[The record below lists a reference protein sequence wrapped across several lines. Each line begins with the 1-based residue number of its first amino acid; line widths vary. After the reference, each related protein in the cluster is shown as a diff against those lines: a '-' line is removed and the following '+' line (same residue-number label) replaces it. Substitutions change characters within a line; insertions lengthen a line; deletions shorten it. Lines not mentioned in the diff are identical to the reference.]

1 MFVSITNLKDFTM
14 NKSIKGTLTEKNLLT
29 SFAGESQARNR
40 YTFFAKQAMKDGY
53 EQIAAI
59 FLETAEQERMHAKR
73 MFEHLKGGMVSITAT
88 YPAGV
93 IGTTLENLK
102 EAAAG
107 EHEEAFELYPS
118 FAATAEKEGFPQ
130 IAEMYRRI
138 IISEQAHEKRYQRL
152 MMNIEREQVFSR
164 EHEVTWQCRK
174 CGYVHRG
181 KEAPKKCPACQHAQ
195 AYFQLEEENF

>member
-1 MFVSITNLKDFTM
+1 M
-14 NKSIKGTLTEKNLLT
+14 NKSIKGTMTEKNLLT

-40 YTFFAKQAMKDGY
+40 YTFFAKQAMKEGY

-73 MFEHLKGGMVSITAT
+73 MFEHLEGGMVSITAA

-107 EHEEAFELYPS
+107 EHEEAYELYPA
-118 FAATAEKEGFPQ
+118 FAETADHEGFPA

-152 MMNIEREQVFSR
+152 MMNIERGQVFNR
-164 EHEVTWQCRK
+164 EHEVIWQCRK
-174 CGYVHRG
+174 CGYIHRG

>member
-1 MFVSITNLKDFTM
+1 M
-14 NKSIKGTLTEKNLLT
+14 NKSIKGSMTEKNLLT

-40 YTFFAKQAMKDGY
+40 YTFFAQAAMKEGY

-59 FLETAEQERMHAKR
+59 FLETAEQERIHAKR
-73 MFEHLKGGMVSITAT
+73 MFEYLEGGMVSITAS
-88 YPAGV
+88 YQAGI

-107 EHEEAFELYPS
+107 EHEEAFELYPA
-118 FAATAEKEGFPQ
+118 FAETAEHEGFPQ

-138 IISEQAHEKRYQRL
+138 VISEQAHEKRYQRL
-152 MMNIEREQVFSR
+152 MMNIEREQVFNR
-164 EHEVTWQCRK
+164 EHEVVWQCRK
-174 CGYVHRG
+174 CGYIHRG
-181 KEAPKKCPACQHAQ
+181 KEAPKKCPACQHGQ